1 MDDRIEI
8 IALLS
13 AFKSCAMEDTF
24 DDGSFAVYDAT
35 ELRIRSPLDYKDQ
48 LIWIYHTSEVAPDSL
63 WRKQDQSIRFL
74 IEKKVLERLIAR
86 ESTVLFSGA
95 LRDLAPYNE

>member
-8 IALLS
+8 IARILEY
-13 AFKSCAMEDTF
+13 KSCAMEDTF

-35 ELRIRSPLDYKDQ
+35 ELRIRYPLDYKDQ
-48 LIWIYHTSEVAPDSL
+48 LIWIYHTSEVAPDSR
-63 WRKQDQSIRFL
+63 WRKQDQSIRFF
-74 IEKKVLERLIAR
+74 IEKKILDRFIAG

-95 LRDLAPYNE
+95 VRDLARYNE